1 MMRRLTITLLA
12 VASAS
17 ALACG
22 GESSPGSEEAEAN
35 SPEEVTLGYLSALA
49 AGDGDAACSYLTDEV
64 QRQVVERWPAA
75 ESCQMALSKVG
86 DALPDGAAKV
96 LRETK
101 VSEPHVV
108 GPTARVE
115 LSGDDRY
122 EAPGGTDPVRL
133 RKTSEGWK
141 IAALPLKG
149 TAAGEASE
157 QRTCVA
163 GGLDQ
168 FDNGTVNRFWQREG
182 RADFHEYMRRTC
194 RLVVSKD
201 ITDRS
206 KVEAAAREVLAE
218 MIREGTVRSPG

>member
-1 MMRRLTITLLA
+1 MRRLTLGLLA

-35 SPEEVTLGYLSALA
+35 SPGEVTLGYLSALA
-49 AGDGDAACSYLTDEV
+49 AGDGDAACGYLTDEV
-64 QRQVVERWPAA
+64 QRQVAERVPAA
-75 ESCQMALSKVG
+75 GSCLTAVSKLG
-86 DALPDGAAKV
+86 GALPDGAADV

-101 VSEPHVV
+101 ASVQHVV

-115 LSGDDRY
+115 LSGGDRY

-141 IAALPLKG
+141 IAAIPLKG

-157 QRTCVA
+157 QRTCMA

-168 FDNGTVNRFWQREG
+168 FDNGNASPFWQREG
-182 RADFHEYMRRTC
+182 RSDFHEYMRRTC
-194 RLVVSKD
+194 RLVASKD

-218 MIREGTVRSPG
+218 MIREGTVRNPG

>member
-1 MMRRLTITLLA
+1 MPRR
-12 VASAS
+12 S
-17 ALACG
+17 
-22 GESSPGSEEAEAN
+22 ESSPGSEEAEAN

-49 AGDGDAACSYLTDEV
+49 AGDGDAACGYLTGEV
-64 QRQVVERWPAA
+64 QRQLAERVPGAG
-75 ESCQMALSKVG
+75 SCLTAISKVG
-86 DALPDGAAKV
+86 GALPDGAANS

-101 VSEPHVV
+101 VSEQHVV
-108 GPTARVE
+108 GSTARVE

-122 EAPGGTDPVRL
+122 VAPGGTDPVRL
-133 RKTSEGWK
+133 RKTSKGWK

-157 QRTCVA
+157 QRTCMA

-182 RADFHEYMRRTC
+182 RRDFHEYMRRTC
-194 RLVVSKD
+194 RLVASKD

-206 KVEAAAREVLAE
+206 KAEAAAREVLAE
-218 MIREGTVRSPG
+218 MIREGTVRNPG